1 MLLLLFG
8 GVEALCLFALWSGTN
23 LAADS
28 LGVGMYMGA
37 TDPAVV
43 YFRAVGRWDVV
54 PEWRGACRTCTAAC
68 FVAFL
73 ESCIRH
79 ACNSMADGSC

>member
-1 MLLLLFG
+1 MQQSSDARRGWSDVQVALLLC
-8 GVEALCLFALWSGTN
+8 VEALCLFAFWPGTN

-43 YFRAVGRWDVV
+43 YYRAVENALLDQSGGCV
-54 PEWRGACRTCTAAC
+54 PY
-68 FVAFL
+68 VH
-73 ESCIRH
+73 CILF
-79 ACNSMADGSC
+79 CSIP